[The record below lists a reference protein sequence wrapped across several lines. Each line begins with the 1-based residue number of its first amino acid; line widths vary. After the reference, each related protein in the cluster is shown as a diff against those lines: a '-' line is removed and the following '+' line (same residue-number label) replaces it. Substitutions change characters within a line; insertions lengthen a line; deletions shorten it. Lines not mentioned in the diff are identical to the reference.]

1 VVVDKFVN
9 WLASLIVRKKDY
21 KPKSIL
27 SHMFRISKI
36 DIDDNVK
43 VVINKKLIKQYLIHT
58 KTSSRFI
65 ESEVITYSNNVIW
78 LENNTE
84 NDI

>member
-1 VVVDKFVN
+1 
-9 WLASLIVRKKDY
+9 
-21 KPKSIL
+21 
-27 SHMFRISKI
+27 MFRISKI